1 MKKIISLLLMVV
13 MIVASLPTFASE
25 EQSQEMKDVLI
36 MVKDKIHIPDE
47 LSEFSGNVSDYDD
60 KITYRFEWHTPEYE
74 KSIYVISD
82 NKGRILSYD
91 NNSYKTG
98 NKKISN
104 ATKQQIVD
112 CSYEFLKKTVP
123 ECFANDND
131 LLLFDNDSYSANG
144 NLMYNIGFKI
154 NML

>member
-25 EQSQEMKDVLI
+25 EQSQEMKEVLI
-36 MVKDKIHIPDE
+36 LVKQKIDIPEE

-60 KITYRFEWHTPEYE
+60 KITYRFEWFTPEYE

-82 NKGRILSYD
+82 DKGRILSYD

-98 NKKISN
+98 EKRISKVEKKSLI
-104 ATKQQIVD
+104 K
-112 CSYEFLKKTVP
+112 
-123 ECFANDND
+123 
-131 LLLFDNDSYSANG
+131 
-144 NLMYNIGFKI
+144 
-154 NML
+154 

>member
-13 MIVASLPTFASE
+13 MSVASLPTFASE

-82 NKGRILSYD
+82 IKGRILSYD

-112 CSYEFLKKTVP
+112 CWIYWIY
-123 ECFANDND
+123 C
-131 LLLFDNDSYSANG
+131 
-144 NLMYNIGFKI
+144 NIY
-154 NML
+154 LD